1 MNRYKAYLRKRP
13 HYGDMINE
21 IEVNQPKIKYPD
33 RRATFLRNTHYLSQF
48 DGDLSFINLED
59 QESKMA
65 KERILEEELRKT
77 ARDTGTTYRGLQAS
91 VQSNRGSATTSSS
104 SSSSS
109 GMYDGSG
116 SDALYGIDE
125 EEQRRRLQ
133 ENGKRFFISKK
144 ANKKLKTLANSTD
157 GDFMQFSS
165 PRNDPRDEIDMT

>member
-77 ARDTGTTYRGLQAS
+77 ARDTGTTCRGIQAS
-91 VQSNRGSATTSSS
+91 MQSNRGSATSSSS

-116 SDALYGIDE
+116 SDALYDIDV
-125 EEQRRRLQ
+125 EEQ
-133 ENGKRFFISKK
+133 KDKFKK
-144 ANKKLKTLANSTD
+144 
-157 GDFMQFSS
+157 M
-165 PRNDPRDEIDMT
+165 PRNSFSVKKQTRS